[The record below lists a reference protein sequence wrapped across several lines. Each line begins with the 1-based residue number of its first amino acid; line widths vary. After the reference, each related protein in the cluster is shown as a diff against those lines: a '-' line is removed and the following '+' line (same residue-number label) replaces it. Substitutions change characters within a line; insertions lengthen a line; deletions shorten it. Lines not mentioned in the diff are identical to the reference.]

1 MIRHHPSPELLLD
14 YATGALD
21 EAVALAVAGH
31 VSLCPACRAGVR
43 GLEAVGGAL
52 LESVTPVAVSDRLR
66 ARTLAA
72 LDAREERTTA
82 APVPEIRDVVLPAP
96 IRERL
101 DRPLREL
108 PWKRV
113 GHFYEEYVLPVDVE
127 GRRVSLL
134 RIPPGRVMPEHDHRG
149 HEYTLVLAG
158 SYSDGEG
165 VYRRGDFDAKESGH
179 THRPVAGDGEPCLC
193 LVVLD
198 APVKLR
204 GVLRVLNPW
213 LRI

>member
-21 EAVALAVAGH
+21 EAVGLVVAGH
-31 VSLCPACRAGVR
+31 VALCPECQTRVR
-43 GLEAVGGAL
+43 RLEAVGGAL
-52 LESVTPVAVSDRLR
+52 LAAIPPVAVSDRLR

-72 LDAREERTTA
+72 LEGGEQPGGAHA
-82 APVPEIRDVVLPAP
+82 AAAVFDTLLPAP
-96 IRERL
+96 IRRQL
-101 DRPLREL
+101 DRPLAAL

-113 GHFYEEYVLPVDVE
+113 GRFYEEYVLPVSTA

-134 RIPPGRVMPEHDHRG
+134 RIPPGRAMPEHDHRG

-158 SYSDGEG
+158 SYRDEAGLFQ
-165 VYRRGDFDAKESGH
+165 RGDFDAKESGH
-179 THRPVAGDGEPCLC
+179 THRPVAGEGESCVC

-204 GVLRVLNPW
+204 GMLRLLNPF

>member
-21 EAVALAVAGH
+21 EAVALVVAGH
-31 VSLCPACRAGVR
+31 VALCPECRARVR
-43 GLEAVGGAL
+43 ALEAVGGAL
-52 LESVTPVAVSDRLR
+52 LEAATPVAVPEDLR

-72 LDAREERTTA
+72 LDAPHGRRAA
-82 APVPEIRDVVLPAP
+82 APRIRDLALPAP
-96 IRERL
+96 VRERL
-101 DRPLREL
+101 DRPLDEL

-113 GHFYEEYVLPVDVE
+113 GSFYEEYVLPVGAG

-134 RIPPGRVMPEHDHRG
+134 RIPPGRAMPEHDHRG

-158 SYSDGEG
+158 SYADEEG
-165 VYRRGDFDAKESGH
+165 VFRRGDFDAKESGH
-179 THRPVAGDGEPCLC
+179 AHRPVAGDGEPCLC

-198 APVKLR
+198 APVRLR
-204 GVLRVLNPW
+204 GMLRVLNPF

>member
-14 YATGALD
+14 YAAGALD
-21 EAVALAVAGH
+21 EAIALVVAGH
-31 VSLCPACRAGVR
+31 VALCPECRARVR

-52 LESVTPVAVSDRLR
+52 LETVTPVAVSDRLR

-72 LDAREERTTA
+72 LDAPEERSASA
-82 APVPEIRDVVLPAP
+82 AAAEIRDIVLPAP
-96 IRERL
+96 VRERL

-113 GHFYEEYVLPVDVE
+113 GSFYEEYVLPVGAE

-134 RIPPGRVMPEHDHRG
+134 RIPPGRAMPEHDHRG

-158 SYSDGEG
+158 SYADGEG

-179 THRPVAGDGEPCLC
+179 AHRPVAGGEEPCLC

-204 GVLRVLNPW
+204 GMLRVLNPF